1 MRGVLERFSNARI
14 LVIGDLMTDLYIW
27 GEAKRLSREAPV
39 PVVRVEAE
47 EYRLGGAA
55 NVANNIKALGAE
67 VYLCGLVGYDDAAHH
82 FRRAASDAGI
92 DTGGIFPVENWVST
106 TKVRVMSREYRQQ
119 LLRLDYESTDGP
131 AEGDLASMRT
141 YVESHIGHLDA
152 LIISDYAKGMF
163 SNEEFAREIVSLATV
178 GGLIVVVDSKSAHLP
193 YYDRASVVTLSYKEA
208 ERFLR
213 RRGER
218 PPKTME
224 DLGHHVRELV
234 GSKSLLLVR
243 EEKEMSL
250 FVAGE
255 GTINSSIATQELLD
269 TTGVRD
275 TIVSAFALAL
285 VAGADYKT
293 AMAVTHAAAAKVAT
307 KVGTATV
314 TLEELAAG

>member
-1 MRGVLERFSNARI
+1 MPPTI
-14 LVIGDLMTDLYIW
+14 TDLDELVA
-27 GEAKRLSREAPV
+27 GLAP
-39 PVVRVEAE
+39 
-47 EYRLGGAA
+47 
-55 NVANNIKALGAE
+55 K
-67 VYLCGLVGYDDAAHH
+67 
-82 FRRAASDAGI
+82 
-92 DTGGIFPVENWVST
+92 
-106 TKVRVMSREYRQQ
+106 
-119 LLRLDYESTDGP
+119 
-131 AEGDLASMRT
+131 
-141 YVESHIGHLDA
+141 
-152 LIISDYAKGMF
+152 
-163 SNEEFAREIVSLATV
+163 
-178 GGLIVVVDSKSAHLP
+178 
-193 YYDRASVVTLSYKEA
+193 DRA
-208 ERFLR
+208 RFDRLYAFNR
-213 RRGER
+213 STACVL